1 MEWKL
6 AEAKN
11 RLSELVT
18 KATTEGPQTIRRHG
32 DAVVVIAES
41 EYRMLTGEH
50 PTLKQ
55 LLLTGP
61 SFEQLLPDRD
71 RSPMRSAEL

>member
-6 AEAKN
+6 ADAKN

-18 KATTEGPQTIRRHG
+18 KATTEGPQTIRRHR

-41 EYRMLTGEH
+41 EYRALKGEKM
-50 PTLKQ
+50 TLGQ
-55 LLLTGP
+55 YLLSMPKGEPLARMP
-61 SFEQLLPDRD
+61 
-71 RSPMRSAEL
+71 RSKMRAPKL